1 MKKLLLIVSFL
12 VSFFATKAQTV
23 SDLLYSA
30 KTSFIASDY
39 KKANSLY
46 SQADSID
53 SLTYYYKIGS
63 TNDANGSIALKSG
76 DKISLNKNN
85 NFITVWAWDG

>member
-53 SLTYYYKIGS
+53 SLIYFYDLYYYYR
-63 TNDANGSIALKSG
+63 DR
-76 DKISLNKNN
+76 DPCY
-85 NFITVWAWDG
+85 